1 MFMDGAFSFIVFVI
15 ICFLAFAFPPYLDA
29 KADPTKFFVP
39 YPAWYFLSLFGLLAL
54 VPPEL
59 HLGPLTI
66 GTELIATIVVP
77 TLFLIVV
84 LLLPWLDRSRTRSF
98 AARSGILWTTTIV
111 VCTIVGLSIF
121 AQVTTMA
128 KQAAA
133 PPSPPESVVLSAEA
147 STISSASAPGA
158 GVAPSAGGATDA
170 NGAKVFAANCASC
183 HGAQGQGTPGAFPPL
198 ANNPIV
204 TGDPNKVVGIVTG
217 GLHGQISVA
226 GMSYNGQMP
235 AWKGQLSNKDIADVI
250 TYIRGSLGSNHA
262 SPVTPAQVAGY
273 KP

>member
-1 MFMDGAFSFIVFVI
+1 
-15 ICFLAFAFPPYLDA
+15 
-29 KADPTKFFVP
+29 
-39 YPAWYFLSLFGLLAL
+39 
-54 VPPEL
+54 
-59 HLGPLTI
+59 
-66 GTELIATIVVP
+66 
-77 TLFLIVV
+77 
-84 LLLPWLDRSRTRSF
+84 
-98 AARSGILWTTTIV
+98 LWTTTIV

-133 PPSPPESVVLSAEA
+133 PPSPPESVVLSEAEA
-147 STISSASAPGA
+147 ATTSTAGAPGA
-158 GVAPSAGGATDA
+158 VAASTGGATNA

-198 ANNPIV
+198 ANNPVV
-204 TGDPNKVVGIVTG
+204 TGDPQKVIGILTA
-217 GLHGQISVA
+217 GLHGQISVG

-250 TYIRGSLGSNHA
+250 TYIRGGLGSNHA
-262 SPVTPAQVAGY
+262 SAVTEAQVAGY

>member
-1 MFMDGAFSFIVFVI
+1 
-15 ICFLAFAFPPYLDA
+15 
-29 KADPTKFFVP
+29 
-39 YPAWYFLSLFGLLAL
+39 
-54 VPPEL
+54 
-59 HLGPLTI
+59 
-66 GTELIATIVVP
+66 
-77 TLFLIVV
+77 
-84 LLLPWLDRSRTRSF
+84 
-98 AARSGILWTTTIV
+98 
-111 VCTIVGLSIF
+111 
-121 AQVTTMA
+121 MA

-147 STISSASAPGA
+147 STISSAAAPGA